1 MVERW
6 NGIATTM
13 HVAKL
18 IVGNSAARL
27 GQRAP
32 IEKIQTHIFVRAAT
46 RLASKVKLARL
57 PIQRKYARVS
67 I

>member
-1 MVERW
+1 
-6 NGIATTM
+6 M

-32 IEKIQTHIFVRAAT
+32 IEKIQTHVFVRATT

-57 PIQRKYARVS
+57 PIQRKYARIS